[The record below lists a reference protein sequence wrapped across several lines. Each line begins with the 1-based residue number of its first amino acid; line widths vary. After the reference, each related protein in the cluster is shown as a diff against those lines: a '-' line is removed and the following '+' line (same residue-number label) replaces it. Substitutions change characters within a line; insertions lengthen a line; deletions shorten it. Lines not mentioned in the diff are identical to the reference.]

1 MNSKQRDRIAVF
13 DVDNTIVDGFTEWM
27 LVCYLFLKKKLS
39 FFYFLRILF
48 WFVRYKIGLQRNI
61 DLRSKILNSFK
72 GWRVIDAQA
81 IFRDCFNRYIKPKIF
96 LGALQIIEEH
106 AADGYIIILLSN
118 SINPLVN
125 ELKNFLS
132 LKHSIST
139 ELAMEEGRYTGQIV
153 GDAVYGSNKVKKL
166 KELVEKSN
174 FTFRDSYIYSD
185 HISDLRLLELGD
197 HPVVINPGI
206 KLYNVAKSRGWA
218 ILSFS
223 KVIK

>member
-1 MNSKQRDRIAVF
+1 M
-13 DVDNTIVDGFTEWM
+13 
-27 LVCYLFLKKKLS
+27 
-39 FFYFLRILF
+39 
-48 WFVRYKIGLQRNI
+48 
-61 DLRSKILNSFK
+61 
-72 GWRVIDAQA
+72 
-81 IFRDCFNRYIKPKIF
+81 
-96 LGALQIIEEH
+96 
-106 AADGYIIILLSN
+106 
-118 SINPLVN
+118 
-125 ELKNFLS
+125 
-132 LKHSIST
+132 
-139 ELAMEEGRYTGQIV
+139 
-153 GDAVYGSNKVKKL
+153 